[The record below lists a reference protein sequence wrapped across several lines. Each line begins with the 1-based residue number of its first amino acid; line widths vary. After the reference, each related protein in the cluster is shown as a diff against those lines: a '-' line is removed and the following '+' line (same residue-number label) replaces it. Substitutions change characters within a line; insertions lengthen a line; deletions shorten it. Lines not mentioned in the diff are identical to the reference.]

1 MEKQEKKYPLV
12 VTGAFIFNDKNELFL
27 MKSPQWNNKY
37 ICPGGKIELGESI
50 EKATKREVKEETNI
64 DIEELEFLGILEGVD
79 LGEEYTKEEKHLIFL
94 NNRAK
99 AKKIK
104 KIVLNDEGIQYKWL
118 SILEWLEKDNLAK
131 YTREA
136 IVKFLGEKDEYE
148 GMYKR
153 ALADYQNL
161 IKQKAKEKEEFIK
174 YANEQ
179 MIYELIPVYD
189 NLKLAISHADAEA
202 QKNPWFTGVVH
213 VTKQFE
219 DVLSGVGLEELK
231 ALEMKF
237 DHSTMEAIDKEA
249 TDEKEKDGL
258 VFKVVK
264 PGYKLKDKIISH
276 TKVVV
281 YEYSKQNS

>member
-1 MEKQEKKYPLV
+1 MEKKKNYPLV
-12 VTGAFIFNDKNELFL
+12 VAGAFIFNDKDELFL
-27 MKSPQWNNKY
+27 MKSPKWNDKY
-37 ICPGGKIELGESI
+37 VCPGGKIELGETI
-50 EKATKREVKEETNI
+50 EKAIKREVKEETNI
-64 DIEELEFLGILEGVD
+64 DIEEIEFLGVLEGTD
-79 LGEEYTKEEKHLIFL
+79 LGHEYKKEEKHLIFL

-99 AKKIK
+99 VKKIK
-104 KIVLNDEGIQYKWL
+104 KIVLNDEGTEYEWL
-118 SILEWLEKDNLAK
+118 SISKWLEKDNLEK
-131 YTREA
+131 YTRET

-161 IKQKAKEKEEFIK
+161 LKQKAKEKEEFIK

-189 NLKLAISHADAEA
+189 NLKLAIAHADTEA

-219 DVLSGVGLEELK
+219 DVLSGIGLEELK
-231 ALEMKF
+231 AQEMKF
-237 DHSTMEAIDKEA
+237 DHSTMEAVDKE
-249 TDEKEKDGL
+249 TTEDKDKDGF
-258 VFKVVK
+258 VCRIVK
-264 PGYKLKDKIISH
+264 PGYRLKDKIISH

-281 YEYSKQNS
+281 YEYKKSTE